1 MDCFRLRS
9 LSYGGQVVACG
20 PRKDGGALWARHSG
34 AISNFRVRFAPRND
48 GLSARHFISS
58 GTAASYFE
66 LCSTSDVLTLRT
78 CGAAVRWVTNSWNV
92 AMSGATHF
100 RMKSTSPDSI
110 QHSRTS
116 GSPRPKTS
124 HARETAHPRVA

>member
-1 MDCFRLRS
+1 MREA
-9 LSYGGQVVACG
+9 QT
-20 PRKDGGALWARHSG
+20 
-34 AISNFRVRFAPRND
+34 RND
-48 GLSARHFISS
+48 NKRQPGTFRSS

-66 LCSTSDVLTLRT
+66 LCSTSEVLTLRT
-78 CGAAVRWVTNSWNV
+78 CGAAVRWVTKSWNV

-116 GSPRPKTS
+116 GSPRTHS
-124 HARETAHPRVA
+124 SNARKQEGAWLGGG